1 MRATSSSFSGDFKIF
16 LSKIYVQYCLSS
28 EVAVSKMKNYVN
40 VNLNLVLLR
49 DTLWMGIARRK
60 QQHKSISL
68 ISKLYWG
75 NFVIEEKNQYHN
87 ILSKSKISDIVPIIL
102 MLISYDQIY
111 VFSRAAAPFE
121 FRNEKSKAPTWWE
134 PGAGWASSIRVEHP
148 CLAHHR
154 TKPSKIRQIQNP
166 SEIR

>member
-1 MRATSSSFSGDFKIF
+1 MDPTSPTELGQTETNLTSLRSASPRSEVFLAHLKNQLLFALLFLKTTSSSFSDDFKIF

-49 DTLWMGIARRK
+49 DTLWMGIAGRK

-75 NFVIEEKNQYHN
+75 NFVIEKNNNITIFFQY
-87 ILSKSKISDIVPIIL
+87 S
-102 MLISYDQIY
+102 
-111 VFSRAAAPFE
+111 
-121 FRNEKSKAPTWWE
+121 
-134 PGAGWASSIRVEHP
+134 
-148 CLAHHR
+148 
-154 TKPSKIRQIQNP
+154 
-166 SEIR
+166 